1 MGSGLRWTTTPS
13 PTTGRSDNYPVRQR
27 RWCADGEP
35 IRKMTAGGFELSH
48 LKQLYNCMDAVIKDG
63 F

>member
-1 MGSGLRWTTTPS
+1 MTIIGYG
-13 PTTGRSDNYPVRQR
+13 
-27 RWCADGEP
+27 DGDGAP

-48 LKQLYNCMDAVIKDG
+48 LKQLYNCMDTVIKDG

>member
-1 MGSGLRWTTTPS
+1 MTIIGYG
-13 PTTGRSDNYPVRQR
+13 
-27 RWCADGEP
+27 DGEP
-35 IRKMTAGGFELSH
+35 IRKMTGGGFELSH